1 VRYLLYQIKIESSD
15 EEVVNEERVV
25 ETPNPSVETAQDAGP
40 LLAPLGFAFWK
51 MKGAFERETGVSA
64 GTWFTLALLAREDGM
79 SQGELGQR
87 FDVDPSRV
95 TRLAKR
101 LEKKGL
107 LRKERD
113 REDKRVVRMYLTE
126 KGRSLIEDLSD
137 RRERFDRRVGAVL
150 GPEELKELRRMLGA
164 LAESAE
170 DWGR

>member
-1 VRYLLYQIKIESSD
+1 MA
-15 EEVVNEERVV
+15 EEVNASRTLEQL
-25 ETPNPSVETAQDAGP
+25 VETARDAAP

-51 MKGAFERETGVSA
+51 MKGAFEREMGVSA

-101 LEKKGL
+101 LEKEGL
-107 LRKERD
+107 LRRERD
-113 REDKRVVRMYLTE
+113 PGDNRVVRMYLTD
-126 KGRSLIEDLSD
+126 KGRGLIEGLSG
-137 RRERFDRRVGAVL
+137 RRERFDRRIGAVL
-150 GPEELKELRRMLGA
+150 SPDELGELRRMLGA
-164 LAESAE
+164 LAEAAE

>member
-1 VRYLLYQIKIESSD
+1 
-15 EEVVNEERVV
+15 VVEEERVV
-25 ETPNPSVETAQDAGP
+25 ESPDQSVETGQDAGP

-79 SQGELGQR
+79 SQGELSQR
-87 FDVDPSRV
+87 FDIDPSRV

-101 LEKKGL
+101 LEREGL
-107 LRKERD
+107 LRKKRD
-113 REDKRVVRMYLTE
+113 RGDKRVVRMYLTE
-126 KGRSLIEDLSD
+126 KGRGLFEDLSD

-150 GPEELKELRRMLGA
+150 SPEELKELRRMLGE

-170 DWGR
+170 EWGR

>member
-1 VRYLLYQIKIESSD
+1 MA
-15 EEVVNEERVV
+15 EEVNASK
-25 ETPNPSVETAQDAGP
+25 TPEQLVETARNAGP

-51 MKGAFERETGVSA
+51 IKGAFERETGVSA

-101 LEKKGL
+101 LEKEGL
-107 LRKERD
+107 LRRERD
-113 REDKRVVRMYLTE
+113 PGDNRVVRMYLTD
-126 KGRSLIEDLSD
+126 KGRGLIEGFSG
-137 RRERFDRRVGAVL
+137 RRERFDRRIGAVL
-150 GPEELKELRRMLGA
+150 SPEELGELRRMLGA
-164 LAESAE
+164 LAEAAE